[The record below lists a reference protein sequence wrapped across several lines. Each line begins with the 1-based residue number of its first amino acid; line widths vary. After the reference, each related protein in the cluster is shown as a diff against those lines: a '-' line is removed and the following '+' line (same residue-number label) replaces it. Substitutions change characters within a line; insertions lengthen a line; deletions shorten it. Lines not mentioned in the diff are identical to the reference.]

1 MEDVRTIHEPILCF
15 SRCGSRLSDG
25 LDPHGFQSRHR
36 GDRRS
41 LLRMVART
49 AHPWTARAPPPED
62 HVFYVIAGTLSI
74 SFNEEPRDA
83 AKGAYVV
90 IP

>member
-1 MEDVRTIHEPILCF
+1 MEDVRTIHKPILV
-15 SRCGSRLSDG
+15 SPDAVRDYPMG
-25 LDPHGFQSRHR
+25 
-36 GDRRS
+36 
-41 LLRMVART
+41 RMRAVFKADTEATAGRYLEWVART

-74 SFNEEPRDA
+74 SFNEERRDA